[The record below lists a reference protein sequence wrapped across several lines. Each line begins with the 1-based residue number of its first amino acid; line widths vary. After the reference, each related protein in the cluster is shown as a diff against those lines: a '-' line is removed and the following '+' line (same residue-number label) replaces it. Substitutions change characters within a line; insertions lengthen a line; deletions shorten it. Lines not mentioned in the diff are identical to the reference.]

1 MAATLVDRTVSGFP
15 LSISTGLAFESL
27 FPPRQAVYDD
37 SRKIPQKIAL
47 AEYNQMWINV
57 DTLFRNMI
65 QSSSKEIIHSTSY
78 QEAAI
83 VLDGEMETIRSIL
96 KNEGR
101 GRTAPI
107 FYLCDYQKALEKR
120 HKAIDLRR
128 DNSPTQTYIETMRR
142 ETMKILIEEVEGLH
156 NFKGAIES
164 IGVPTSALMLT
175 HYPYDLL
182 SRKLFTKLDLLES
195 NTGKLKTPRQW
206 NSKYYP
212 LPGKDMSILPWYRF
226 MLMTFGDKVLIVPQP
241 KKLRDSIYETAVKRQ
256 WTPLTTMDKCML
268 DLSID
273 LNPYDYAVIRTF

>member
-37 SRKIPQKIAL
+37 TRKIPQQIAL

-65 QSSSKEIIHSTSY
+65 QSSSKEILHTTSY
-78 QEAAI
+78 HEAAI
-83 VLDGEMETIRSIL
+83 VLDGEMETIRNIL

-107 FYLCDYQKALEKR
+107 FYLCNYSKALENR
-120 HKAIDLRR
+120 HKAIDLRK
-128 DNSPTQTYIETMRR
+128 DNTPTQIYIETMRR
-142 ETMKILIEEVEGLH
+142 ETMKVLLNETEGIH

-164 IGVPTSALMLT
+164 IGIPTSALMLS
-175 HYPYDLL
+175 HVPYDLL
-182 SRKLFTKLDLLES
+182 SKKLFTKLDLLES
-195 NTGKLKTPRQW
+195 NTGKLKTSRQW

-212 LPGKDMSILPWYRF
+212 LPGKDMSIFPWYRF
-226 MLMTFGDKVLIVPQP
+226 LLMTFGDKVLIVPQA
-241 KKLRDSIYETAVKRQ
+241 KKLRDAIYETAVKRQ
-256 WTPLTTMDKCML
+256 WTPASTMDKCML
-268 DLSID
+268 ELSID
-273 LNPYDYAVIRTF
+273 LNPFDYAVIRTF